1 MRLPYHPALPGFM
14 RQLGGRYHKEQRS
27 WSVPLTRAFP
37 LPHVLETLYPQA
49 PFLQEVR
56 GVLREL
62 GVFSPEDLRQAL
74 KRVLDESEFHLLPEQ
89 KSDLVRL
96 FLAAERALKDPEA
109 PRGFLLAC
117 GTGTGKTYV
126 YSAFA
131 SAWSRLGPVLV
142 VVPNEELARKVTRVL
157 RGFGGEGVEV
167 TTYGRLGRYRGFS
180 GLLVLDEAHMVK
192 NVVGAKASA
201 RGKEA
206 KALIAEAPFTLFVS
220 ATPFDRPWEAAYM
233 APVRPHSLTKDSSF
247 QAFLERFGV
256 RFRQR
261 SFGGNEPYFAGTL
274 EDLRSFYRTLTAG
287 GFMTKRLF
295 RPPPGLVTYEAPKLA
310 LPKEGASLIREAR
323 KRLKEVSREAL
334 PEERGL
340 VLSFRENLSRALL
353 ERLKLTASLP
363 FIHELLEEGWHVA
376 LFLAYRQERL
386 LDFST
391 PESVTSFLEA
401 SRLRGNKGVLAPYV
415 VQALS
420 GLTLAMENPMETLRE
435 SFAHLGEE
443 LAFYTGAQSQGE
455 LRRALEAW
463 DEGKVRLLVLT
474 QAKGGVGLSLHDTRG
489 GRPTAQVV
497 LTLPWTAI
505 DLDQVLGR
513 VVRVGLKSP
522 VKVVLPLAP
531 MAVEAKLGAVI
542 AQRLKVLGYAVR
554 GGELSLPKELLDA
567 FEYGLA
573 HLDPEGM
580 ERAVLGEEA
589 LV

>member
-1 MRLPYHPALPGFM
+1 MDRAMNPLALLAALHALGPTPLAREEGRLLLPPALPGERLEGLRPF
-14 RQLGGRYHKEQRS
+14 K
-27 WSVPLTRAFP
+27 RA
-37 LPHVLETLYPQA
+37 LLNALEDEE
-49 PFLQEVR
+49 EVEASKLLSSPYR
-56 GVLREL
+56 LAALLAHAL
-62 GVFSPEDLRQAL
+62 GV
-74 KRVLDESEFHLLPEQ
+74 
-89 KSDLVRL
+89 
-96 FLAAERALKDPEA
+96 EA
-109 PRGFLLAC
+109 P
-117 GTGTGKTYV
+117 V
-126 YSAFA
+126 
-131 SAWSRLGPVLV
+131 VL
-142 VVPNEELARKVTRVL
+142 TI
-157 RGFGGEGVEV
+157 
-167 TTYGRLGRYRGFS
+167 Y
-180 GLLVLDEAHMVK
+180 
-192 NVVGAKASA
+192 A
-201 RGKEA
+201 RGEA
-206 KALIAEAPFTLFVS
+206 EPRRYLAPTGNLTPHLAWASRSLPPPRRLHLAPTTGGWALEVWEGWEVAVEA
-220 ATPFDRPWEAAYM
+220 
-233 APVRPHSLTKDSSF
+233 
-247 QAFLERFGV
+247 
-256 RFRQR
+256 
-261 SFGGNEPYFAGTL
+261 L

-522 VKVVLPLAP
+522 AKVVLPLAP